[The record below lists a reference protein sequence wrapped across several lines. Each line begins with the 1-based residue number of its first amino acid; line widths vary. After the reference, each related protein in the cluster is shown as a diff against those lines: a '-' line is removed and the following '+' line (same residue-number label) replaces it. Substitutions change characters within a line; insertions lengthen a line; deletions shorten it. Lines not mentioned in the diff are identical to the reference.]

1 MKNLSRLAA
10 SPGPI
15 PGATAPAAPLA
26 DLPPPVPPA
35 TAALPLSPAAPRR
48 PSQRE
53 RILDAA
59 DAVVHADGAAH
70 LTLDA
75 VAERAK
81 VSKGGV
87 LYHFKTKE
95 ALLRAMIDRHL
106 HGVAERRAA
115 AQASLPP
122 GPGRE
127 LKAWA
132 LMSMANEKCSAQ
144 KRTGCSMLAAAAN
157 DPRLIEP
164 FHRFQQWRLRTV
176 QEAAAA
182 GLPFPRAA
190 VIMLALDGLGLLELH
205 DLSPYDAA
213 QRRAI
218 LEDLLRLID
227 ETVTDSPPRPA

>member
-1 MKNLSRLAA
+1 MLS
-10 SPGPI
+10 
-15 PGATAPAAPLA
+15 ATAPAAPLA
-26 DLPPPVPPA
+26 DLPQAPQTVDV
-35 TAALPLSPAAPRR
+35 PLSPATPRR

-75 VAERAK
+75 VAERAQ

-115 AQASLPP
+115 AQAALPP

-132 LMSMANEKCSAQ
+132 LMSMANEKNVVQ

-164 FHRFQQWRLRTV
+164 FHQFQQWRLDTV
-176 QEAAAA
+176 REAAAA

-213 QRRAI
+213 QRRAV

-227 ETVTDSPPRPA
+227 ETAAGATPRPA